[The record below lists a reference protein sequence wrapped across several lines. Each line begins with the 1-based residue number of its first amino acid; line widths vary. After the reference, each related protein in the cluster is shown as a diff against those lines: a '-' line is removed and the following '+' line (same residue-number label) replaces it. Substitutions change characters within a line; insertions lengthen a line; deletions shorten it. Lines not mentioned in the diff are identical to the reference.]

1 MQASQ
6 SRCGT
11 TGNRRDVAERR
22 FRQDGQARRRGKPIP
37 SRGTLCRV
45 PNPMSATGMK
55 QGRNGQM
62 EEENAERLRKPESV
76 AQPGGEPG
84 RSRFRWPMR

>member
-1 MQASQ
+1 VQASQ
-6 SRCGT
+6 GRRGT
-11 TGNRRDVAERR
+11 TGNRRDATRRR

-45 PNPMSATGMK
+45 PNPMSATGTK
-55 QGRNGQM
+55 QGWNGQV
-62 EEENAERLRKPESV
+62 EERNAERLRKPESV

-84 RSRFRWPMR
+84 AGRFL